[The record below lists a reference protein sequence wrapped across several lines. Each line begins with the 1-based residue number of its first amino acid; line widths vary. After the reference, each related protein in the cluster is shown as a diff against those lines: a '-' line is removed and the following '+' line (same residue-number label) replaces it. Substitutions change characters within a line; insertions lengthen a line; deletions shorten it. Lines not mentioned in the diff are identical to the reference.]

1 MTRKAE
7 EIGMDIIKL
16 VSDEGM
22 HLEGVEE
29 YEILRWTL
37 QECLDATK
45 TAIERE
51 EAYYEQLQQL

>member
-1 MTRKAE
+1 MRKAA
-7 EIGMDIIKL
+7 EIGMDIIQM

-37 QECLDATK
+37 QECLDSVK
-45 TAIERE
+45 TAIKRE
-51 EAYYEQLQQL
+51 EAYYEQLRQM

>member
-1 MTRKAE
+1 MTRKAA
-7 EIGMDIIKL
+7 EIGMDIIRM

-37 QECLDATK
+37 QECLDAVK
-45 TAIERE
+45 AAIKKE